1 MSTESTAE
9 EEIIETD
16 SEIETVVE
24 DDEQSIDATADSSA
38 ANDDEDA
45 KEEPKSLLE
54 AVSAAI
60 EIDAKEESSSISE
73 EGNEETD
80 ASVETDTDDTP
91 PFHEHP
97 RWQEMI
103 TERDSF
109 KQSHQELMGLKSYMT
124 EAGLSIDEVNT
135 GFEIMKNIKE
145 NPQAALEALAPYID
159 QMETS
164 TGRRLSADIQERVDE
179 GYLDE
184 ESAREM
190 SQLRSREQLATEAS
204 QRAAAQAQQIQQQQ
218 QVQQHATNVSGAVSE
233 WETQWSSS
241 DPDYKLKQPKV
252 MEKIE
257 LYLLKNGAP
266 SSREQAVQIAEECRK
281 SVNNELLQFRP
292 RKGSVN
298 PITGGSSPKSTPE
311 PKSLMEAMQQGLAA
325 AQ

>member
-60 EIDAKEESSSISE
+60 EIDAKEESSSVSKE
-73 EGNEETD
+73 SNEETD
-80 ASVETDTDDTP
+80 TSVETDDDTP

-145 NPQAALEALAPYID
+145 NPQAALEALMPYIE

-281 SVNNELLQFRP
+281 SVDNELSHFRP

>member
-60 EIDAKEESSSISE
+60 EIDAKEESSSVSE

-145 NPQAALEALAPYID
+145 NPQAAYEALMPYIE

-266 SSREQAVQIAEECRK
+266 SSREHAVQIAEECRK

-292 RKGSVN
+292 RKGSVS

>member
-109 KQSHQELMGLKSYMT
+109 KQSHQELMGLKSYKKIRK
-124 EAGLSIDEVNT
+124 L
-135 GFEIMKNIKE
+135 
-145 NPQAALEALAPYID
+145 L
-159 QMETS
+159 
-164 TGRRLSADIQERVDE
+164 
-179 GYLDE
+179 
-184 ESAREM
+184 
-190 SQLRSREQLATEAS
+190 LR
-204 QRAAAQAQQIQQQQ
+204 
-218 QVQQHATNVSGAVSE
+218 H
-233 WETQWSSS
+233 
-241 DPDYKLKQPKV
+241 
-252 MEKIE
+252 
-257 LYLLKNGAP
+257 
-266 SSREQAVQIAEECRK
+266 
-281 SVNNELLQFRP
+281 
-292 RKGSVN
+292 
-298 PITGGSSPKSTPE
+298 
-311 PKSLMEAMQQGLAA
+311 
-325 AQ
+325 

>member
-1 MSTESTAE
+1 
-9 EEIIETD
+9 
-16 SEIETVVE
+16 
-24 DDEQSIDATADSSA
+24 
-38 ANDDEDA
+38 
-45 KEEPKSLLE
+45 
-54 AVSAAI
+54 
-60 EIDAKEESSSISE
+60 
-73 EGNEETD
+73 
-80 ASVETDTDDTP
+80 
-91 PFHEHP
+91 
-97 RWQEMI
+97 
-103 TERDSF
+103 
-109 KQSHQELMGLKSYMT
+109 MGLKSYMT

-145 NPQAALEALAPYID
+145 NPQAALEALMPYIE

-266 SSREQAVQIAEECRK
+266 SSREHAVQIAEECRK

>member
-145 NPQAALEALAPYID
+145 NPQAALEALMPYIE

-281 SVNNELLQFRP
+281 SVDNELLQFRP

>member
-145 NPQAALEALAPYID
+145 NPQAALEALMPYIE

-218 QVQQHATNVSGAVSE
+218 QVQQHAKNVSGAVSE

-266 SSREQAVQIAEECRK
+266 SSREHAVQIAEECRK

>member
-60 EIDAKEESSSISE
+60 EIDAKEESSSVSE

-145 NPQAALEALAPYID
+145 NPQAAYEALMPYIE

-266 SSREQAVQIAEECRK
+266 SSREHAVQIAEECRK

-292 RKGSVN
+292 RKGSVS

-311 PKSLMEAMQQGLAA
+311 PKSLIEAMQQGLAA

>member
-1 MSTESTAE
+1 M
-9 EEIIETD
+9 
-16 SEIETVVE
+16 
-24 DDEQSIDATADSSA
+24 
-38 ANDDEDA
+38 
-45 KEEPKSLLE
+45 
-54 AVSAAI
+54 
-60 EIDAKEESSSISE
+60 
-73 EGNEETD
+73 
-80 ASVETDTDDTP
+80 
-91 PFHEHP
+91 
-97 RWQEMI
+97 
-103 TERDSF
+103 
-109 KQSHQELMGLKSYMT
+109 
-124 EAGLSIDEVNT
+124 
-135 GFEIMKNIKE
+135 
-145 NPQAALEALAPYID
+145 PYIE

-266 SSREQAVQIAEECRK
+266 SSREHAVQIAEECRK